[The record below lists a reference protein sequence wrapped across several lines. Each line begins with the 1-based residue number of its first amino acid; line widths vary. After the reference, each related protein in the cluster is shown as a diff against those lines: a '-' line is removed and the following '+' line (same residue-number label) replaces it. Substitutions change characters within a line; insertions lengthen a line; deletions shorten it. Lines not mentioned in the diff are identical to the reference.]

1 MKVVPRGPAA
11 FDRLHHDP
19 RLTLGV
25 IGRALAAMY
34 DDLGATQAARAHA
47 ATPAESRG
55 STPSRGPALGHDADG
70 SRQTSA

>member
-19 RLTLGV
+19 RLTLNV

-34 DDLGATQAARAHA
+34 DDLGVMQPGPGALAAMEAERVCGATAPSL
-47 ATPAESRG
+47 PAGSPEGRSALSR
-55 STPSRGPALGHDADG
+55 
-70 SRQTSA
+70 